1 MKNFTQYLPTE
12 IIFGAETQY
21 QVGQAVK
28 KWGGTKVLIVYG
40 SGSVVKSGLLGI
52 VKDTLENA
60 GIEFQEL
67 GGVQSN
73 PRLALANEGVK
84 RATIFEADFILAVG
98 GGSVIDTAKGIAHGV
113 ANKVENIWDLWT
125 GKVALTKT
133 LPVGVI
139 LTIAAAGSETSDS
152 AVLTNEVIGKK
163 AGINTDFNRPKFAIM
178 NPELT
183 YTLPKYQLTCGI
195 VDIMMHT
202 LERYFTPIRGNQL
215 TDEIAEAL
223 LRVVI
228 ENGTKALNDQ
238 TNYDAMSELMW
249 CGSVS
254 HNNMTGLGAE
264 KDFANHKIGHE
275 LSSKYDVAH
284 GASLSVLWGSWA
296 NYVYKTDVSRF
307 SQYATNV
314 WGLLIDDEEENAL
327 TGIKKT
333 VEYFQSLDM
342 PVCFGELEIGVRPDE
357 ELRDMAKR
365 CTGNNT
371 FKVAKFKELDEEDV
385 YEILKGANHK

>member
-152 AVLTNEVIGKK
+152 AVLTNEAIGK
-163 AGINTDFNRPKFAIM
+163 
-178 NPELT
+178 
-183 YTLPKYQLTCGI
+183 
-195 VDIMMHT
+195 
-202 LERYFTPIRGNQL
+202 
-215 TDEIAEAL
+215 
-223 LRVVI
+223 
-228 ENGTKALNDQ
+228 
-238 TNYDAMSELMW
+238 
-249 CGSVS
+249 
-254 HNNMTGLGAE
+254 
-264 KDFANHKIGHE
+264 
-275 LSSKYDVAH
+275 
-284 GASLSVLWGSWA
+284 
-296 NYVYKTDVSRF
+296 
-307 SQYATNV
+307 
-314 WGLLIDDEEENAL
+314 
-327 TGIKKT
+327 
-333 VEYFQSLDM
+333 
-342 PVCFGELEIGVRPDE
+342 
-357 ELRDMAKR
+357 
-365 CTGNNT
+365 
-371 FKVAKFKELDEEDV
+371 
-385 YEILKGANHK
+385 